1 MRHLLEDEIKTLLWK
16 NESKEK
22 IYHTLVTD
30 SNRAELQHLLNNLPS
45 GNSRKKTF
53 PITLFL
59 VLLLALLT
67 AKQCLFVYL
76 YGRFDTFAVLTLV
89 GPMIHL
95 FVIRELLLSHRLGY
109 QLLPLLSILA
119 LFRPENQIVPDL
131 YMYLC
136 MAVLSAVLY
145 LILFPK
151 NARLQKQPSL

>member
-1 MRHLLEDEIKTLLWK
+1 MRHPLEDKIKALLWK

-22 IYHTLVTD
+22 IYHMLATD
-30 SNRAELQHLLNNLPS
+30 SNRVELQHLLNNLPS

-53 PITLFL
+53 PITLLL
-59 VLLLALLT
+59 VLLLGLLT
-67 AKQCLFVYL
+67 VKQCLFVYL
-76 YGRFDTFAVLTLV
+76 YGRFDVFSVLTLV
-89 GPMIHL
+89 GPIIHL
-95 FVIRELLLSHRLGY
+95 FVMRELLLSHRLGY

-151 NARLQKQPSL
+151 NARLQKQPSF